1 MSLFSKRKDL
11 AVQSFVLKLVNNNSP
26 RLMARRDGPRLD
38 NRVNLVLVVLIVPVE
53 TDRPRASRAFT
64 ALTKDFSNTGVAVVF
79 KGPEELDQAILG
91 FRFEGQMTF
100 VRAQAKHRHP
110 MGGGFHQL
118 GFQMLEIVSPNDY
131 PELASLSL
139 SM

>member
-26 RLMARRDGPRLD
+26 GLTAKLEGPRLD
-38 NRVNLVLVVLIVPVE
+38 SRVNLVLVVLIVPVE
-53 TDRPRASRAFT
+53 TDRPQAGRAFT
-64 ALTKDFSNTGVAVVF
+64 AVTKEFSNTGVAVVL
-79 KGPEELDQAILG
+79 KEPEQLDQAILG

-100 VRAQAKHRHP
+100 VRARAKHRHP

-118 GFQMLEIVSPNDY
+118 GLPN
-131 PELASLSL
+131 ARQSSRRATVRNWRH
-139 SM
+139 